1 MANYYTQMCAEI
13 VPKTEEGRAWLT
25 EQYKALQNLQTGLDQ
40 DGVDLSDEEVYQNV
54 ALKAAP
60 TMDSAVL
67 ELVKWWRPLDTVE
80 VPGFDLFVKHGTSVF
95 NLDADADGGSVIF
108 EDDGEYVEV
117 ERVADFLQLYLK
129 KFEPAG
135 RFGFEYAFT
144 GDRHRPDTF
153 GGGACFVTATH
164 VRWMVSNDW
173 LAKQKRAFDTRHE
186 RARPKRARPKK
197 VVKTKKKR

>member
-13 VPKTEEGRAWLT
+13 VPKTDVARTWLRD
-25 EQYKALQNLQTGLDQ
+25 QFKALQAFQNILD
-40 DGVDLSDEEVYQNV
+40 DGEVDLTSETAYDD
-54 ALKAAP
+54 AHAFLLKHVEG
-60 TMDSAVL
+60 TMDPTL
-67 ELVKWWRPLDTVE
+67 DPGMLQLVKTWDPLE
-80 VPGFDLFVKHGTSVF
+80 GQGMPGFDLEEESASVF
-95 NLDADADGGSVIF
+95 F
-108 EDDGEYVEV
+108 EDDGEQVEV
-117 ERVADFLQLYLK
+117 KRVADFLQLYLR